1 MPDLFSAFRINGLV
15 NMGDAA
21 ANRVVVDRNFRRFVL
36 RFIVML
42 VGVGEDYL
50 VVMDSSTTWLKQS
63 RPWTLFGRWHTLFLL
78 IGDVIDGPVQLINES
93 SSIGCLQSDFDMR
106 LVDRKDFR
114 DVQLH
119 ACAICA

>member
-15 NMGDAA
+15 IMGDAA

-36 RFIVML
+36 RFIMMV
-42 VGVGEDYL
+42 VGIGEDYL

>member
-1 MPDLFSAFRINGLV
+1 
-15 NMGDAA
+15 MGDAA

-50 VVMDSSTTWLKQS
+50 VVMDYSTTWLKQS
-63 RPWTLFGRWHTLFLL
+63 RPLFGRWHTLFLL